1 MGTFER
7 FKTKTHFNS
16 LKRLVGVTA
25 LAALAV
31 KLLTVALATAAGD
44 GTPLDLLARVP
55 ASVADL
61 GAALL
66 VFEVLKTRR
75 PLQLAARS
83 AILVAVSPVLFVA
96 SGIHGDK
103 VGVAVALLV
112 LAMWLLVDRDA
123 PLVAGITLA
132 IASRVE
138 PMALLAA
145 PVALTAVASGAG
157 IGAGDDRPARRS
169 RLVHFGGALAG
180 ALFAAWVPSLAW
192 GWDSLKGDPGGGS
205 APGGLGPGWVLARSL
220 AQGLAGWLLGAGRP
234 LVLAA
239 AVVPAMIWVRH
250 RPGRVYAAVGLLL
263 LAPLALA
270 PAWSP
275 RDLVWPAVFGYLGD
289 ARWASMYAVAA
300 GACVAWTSTWWGTGL
315 PWAGGVPPGTVPDG
329 TIAGLAL
336 ITWVVLGSWLF
347 LGWRTVAVE
356 SGPAGERAA
365 GEGVVDNRASASPG
379 WATLPVGA
387 PDTGGSGSG
396 PPGERVGDRRRCG
409 SRQRCRSRQRRSA
422 PGAGGRPL
430 QGVLELAELVPRG
443 PEGPVPLCGGRTVL
457 KVLEEGMEL
466 LLFRLGDRGYA
477 SPRERVREVVD
488 VGAGQPAVPGLSPS
502 SLGGLGGGQR
512 PVALVS
518 LRVALG
524 LPDRGP
530 EGRILVV
537 ATRTGPVGFLVDEVV
552 RVLRYDPEV
561 CVPEATRPSG
571 YVTAGFQ
578 TAGTSWLLI
587 DWDAIRLPTAITA
600 PR

>member
-31 KLLTVALATAAGD
+31 KLLTVALATAAGG

-103 VGVAVALLV
+103 VGVAVALL
-112 LAMWLLVDRDA
+112 LAAVYLLVDRDA
-123 PLVAGITLA
+123 PLVAGIALA

-157 IGAGDDRPARRS
+157 AAEDEGQRARRS

-205 APGGLGPGWVLARSL
+205 APGGLGPGWVLARSVD
-220 AQGLAGWLLGAGRP
+220 QGLAGWLLGSGRP

-239 AVVPAMIWVRH
+239 AVVPAVLWVRH
-250 RPGRVYAAVGLLL
+250 RPRRVYAAVGLLL

-289 ARWASMYAVAA
+289 ARWASIYAVAA
-300 GACVAWTSTWWGTGL
+300 GATVAWASTWWGGGL
-315 PWAGGVPPGTVPDG
+315 PWAAGVAPGTVPDG
-329 TIAGLAL
+329 TVAGLGL
-336 ITWVVLGSWLF
+336 ITWVVLASWLF

-356 SGPAGERAA
+356 AGA
-365 GEGVVDNRASASPG
+365 GREGAVDDQASPSRD

-387 PDTGGSGSG
+387 PDAGGSGSRPPASGGSGSG
-396 PPGERVGDRRRCG
+396 VPASSG
-409 SRQRCRSRQRRSA
+409 S
-422 PGAGGRPL
+422 
-430 QGVLELAELVPRG
+430 
-443 PEGPVPLCGGRTVL
+443 
-457 KVLEEGMEL
+457 
-466 LLFRLGDRGYA
+466 
-477 SPRERVREVVD
+477 
-488 VGAGQPAVPGLSPS
+488 
-502 SLGGLGGGQR
+502 
-512 PVALVS
+512 VS
-518 LRVALG
+518 L
-524 LPDRGP
+524 PK
-530 EGRILVV
+530 
-537 ATRTGPVGFLVDEVV
+537 
-552 RVLRYDPEV
+552 
-561 CVPEATRPSG
+561 
-571 YVTAGFQ
+571 
-578 TAGTSWLLI
+578 
-587 DWDAIRLPTAITA
+587 
-600 PR
+600 

>member
-157 IGAGDDRPARRS
+157 AGAGADLPAARRS

-205 APGGLGPGWVLARSL
+205 APA
-220 AQGLAGWLLGAGRP
+220 
-234 LVLAA
+234 
-239 AVVPAMIWVRH
+239 
-250 RPGRVYAAVGLLL
+250 
-263 LAPLALA
+263 
-270 PAWSP
+270 
-275 RDLVWPAVFGYLGD
+275 
-289 ARWASMYAVAA
+289 
-300 GACVAWTSTWWGTGL
+300 
-315 PWAGGVPPGTVPDG
+315 
-329 TIAGLAL
+329 
-336 ITWVVLGSWLF
+336 
-347 LGWRTVAVE
+347 
-356 SGPAGERAA
+356 
-365 GEGVVDNRASASPG
+365 
-379 WATLPVGA
+379 
-387 PDTGGSGSG
+387 GSG
-396 PPGERVGDRRRCG
+396 PGGRWPGPLTRGWPVGCWARAARW
-409 SRQRCRSRQRRSA
+409 SWPRRSC
-422 PGAGGRPL
+422 RP
-430 QGVLELAELVPRG
+430 
-443 PEGPVPLCGGRTVL
+443 
-457 KVLEEGMEL
+457 
-466 LLFRLGDRGYA
+466 
-477 SPRERVREVVD
+477 
-488 VGAGQPAVPGLSPS
+488 
-502 SLGGLGGGQR
+502 
-512 PVALVS
+512 
-518 LRVALG
+518 
-524 LPDRGP
+524 
-530 EGRILVV
+530 
-537 ATRTGPVGFLVDEVV
+537 
-552 RVLRYDPEV
+552 
-561 CVPEATRPSG
+561 
-571 YVTAGFQ
+571 
-578 TAGTSWLLI
+578 
-587 DWDAIRLPTAITA
+587 
-600 PR
+600 